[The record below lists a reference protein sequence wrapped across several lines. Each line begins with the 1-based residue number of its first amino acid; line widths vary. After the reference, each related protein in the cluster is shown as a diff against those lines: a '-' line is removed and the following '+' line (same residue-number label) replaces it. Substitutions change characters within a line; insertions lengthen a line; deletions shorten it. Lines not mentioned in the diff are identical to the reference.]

1 MNYRFLELKRKIFKF
16 LCKLLPRFV
25 KKRNKKFSN
34 IYFKPTDYSKLPQ
47 TNYVNKNSL
56 DFQNKLISKFNH
68 NLIQNSFMTC
78 PHLIQILLVKFNTN
92 EEINFLDIGADN
104 IDFYLQLN
112 KNFKNLKY
120 FFYNLKSVNTIFKKL
135 KLDNNYENLIII
147 DEINDEFKQQ
157 FEFINFGSSIQYFEN
172 YEFILKKTTDIGKNI
187 MFSGTSL
194 YETTNIK
201 YKKHMIV
208 EQINMFPDIN
218 YLYFFNKQN
227 FYQVFLDKNY
237 KLLFENKNLTDGINY
252 TNFDKIFK
260 NINYMDFL
268 FTKNN

>member
-1 MNYRFLELKRKIFKF
+1 M
-16 LCKLLPRFV
+16 
-25 KKRNKKFSN
+25 
-34 IYFKPTDYSKLPQ
+34 
-47 TNYVNKNSL
+47 
-56 DFQNKLISKFNH
+56 
-68 NLIQNSFMTC
+68 
-78 PHLIQILLVKFNTN
+78 
-92 EEINFLDIGADN
+92 DIGADN

-157 FEFINFGSSIQYFEN
+157 FEFINFGSSIQYFDN

-208 EQINMFPDIN
+208 EQINMYPDIN

-252 TNFDKIFK
+252 TNFDNIFK